1 LKVLHILHRS
11 VPGTH
16 GYAVRSQEI
25 VGKQAAKGLDVA
37 VVTSPSQAPAG
48 KLDADRSETIHGVRY
63 YRSCGKLLAPHA
75 EVYDPSPVRSALRVV
90 QNISLL
96 RMTLRLSASFAPDVI
111 HAHSPFTCGL
121 VGDIVGHIRGIPA
134 VYEMRGIWE
143 DSHTGRYG
151 LSQASLRY
159 RGVRGLET
167 IALRKA
173 DHCVVIADALSNEVV
188 SRGVP
193 PERITVIPNGVDCS
207 RFIPGEAD
215 PDLARGLGL
224 QDSLVMG
231 YIGYFF
237 HYEGLDLLFQAFAS
251 LANEFPM
258 LKLLLVGDGELMA
271 PLQQMAKESGL
282 ASRVVFTG
290 RVSHDRILDYY
301 RLFHLLTLPRRLG
314 RESSL
319 VTPLKPLEI
328 MAMGK
333 PLVASDVGGHLEIVE
348 HRVNG
353 LLFKSD
359 SRDSLVDACRT
370 VLQDEAL
377 RRELGRR
384 ARKWVETNRDWNVL
398 VQRYVDLYEK
408 LRARGKDS

>member
-1 LKVLHILHRS
+1 
-11 VPGTH
+11 
-16 GYAVRSQEI
+16 
-25 VGKQAAKGLDVA
+25 
-37 VVTSPSQAPAG
+37 
-48 KLDADRSETIHGVRY
+48 
-63 YRSCGKLLAPHA
+63 
-75 EVYDPSPVRSALRVV
+75 
-90 QNISLL
+90 
-96 RMTLRLSASFAPDVI
+96 
-111 HAHSPFTCGL
+111 
-121 VGDIVGHIRGIPA
+121 IRGIPV

-151 LSQASLRY
+151 LSQTSMRY

-167 IALRKA
+167 IALRNA
-173 DHCVVIADALSNEVV
+173 DHCVVIADALRDEVI
-188 SRGVP
+188 SRGVS
-193 PERITVIPNGVDCS
+193 PERVAVIPNGVDCG
-207 RFIPGEAD
+207 RFTPGEAD

-224 QDSLVMG
+224 HDSLVMG

-237 HYEGLDLLFQAFAS
+237 HYEGLDLLFQAFAA
-251 LANEFPM
+251 LASEFPK
-258 LKLLLVGDGELMA
+258 LKLLLVGDGELMG
-271 PLQQMAKESGL
+271 PLREMAQESEL

-290 RVSHDRILDYY
+290 RVRHDSILDYY

-333 PLVASDVGGHLEIVE
+333 PLVASDVGGHLEIVQ

-359 SRDSLVDACRT
+359 SIESLVDACRT
-370 VLQDEAL
+370 VLQDETL
-377 RRELGRR
+377 RRELGLR

-408 LRARGKDS
+408 LQTRKKGS